1 MALPNLQYRG
11 DVVVM
16 ADWTAT
22 DGVGV
27 TYTNWCGATGISLAL
42 TNNINDTT
50 VADCDDWSLPA
61 QVIRA
66 YGAQS
71 VTATVAASL
80 TRAGRDNLIRAVL
93 GQRELPLR
101 FHLVGAEVPGAAP
114 GANGFQDRVFHHKTS
129 SRCSGFPR
137 KPGLGAPTRRGAWRR
152 PGAPFAPP
160 RLPLTPE
167 WWGI

>member
-42 TNNINDTT
+42 TNSISETT

-80 TRAGRDNLIRAVL
+80 TRAGRDGLIRAVL
-93 GQRELPLR
+93 EQHELPLR
-101 FHLVGAEVPGAAP
+101 FHLVGATAGEIQYIDG
-114 GANGFQDRVFHHKTS
+114 T
-129 SRCSGFPR
+129 
-137 KPGLGAPTRRGAWRR
+137 GL
-152 PGAPFAPP
+152 
-160 RLPLTPE
+160 LPQLNIDNIGSPDDNAVITYSLNVSFKDGVELTE
-167 WWGI
+167 SV

>member
-11 DVVVM
+11 DIIVM

-42 TNNINDTT
+42 TNNINETT

-61 QVIRA
+61 QVVRA

-71 VTATVAASL
+71 VTSTVAASL

-101 FHLVGAEVPGAAP
+101 FHLVGAESGEIQYIDGVGLLPQLNIDNIGSPDDNAVITYSLNISFKDGVDLTEAA
-114 GANGFQDRVFHHKTS
+114 
-129 SRCSGFPR
+129 
-137 KPGLGAPTRRGAWRR
+137 
-152 PGAPFAPP
+152 
-160 RLPLTPE
+160 
-167 WWGI
+167 

>member
-11 DVVVM
+11 DIVVM

-42 TNNINDTT
+42 TNNINETT

-61 QVIRA
+61 QIIKA

-71 VTATVAASL
+71 ITASVAASL
-80 TRAGRDNLIRAVL
+80 TKAGRDQLIRAAL
-93 GQRELPLR
+93 DQRELPIR
-101 FHLVGAEVPGAAP
+101 FHLIDAEAGEIEYIDGVALLPSLNIENIGATDDNAVITYTLNIDFK
-114 GANGFQDRVFHHKTS
+114 NGVE
-129 SRCSGFPR
+129 
-137 KPGLGAPTRRGAWRR
+137 
-152 PGAPFAPP
+152 
-160 RLPLTPE
+160 LTE
-167 WWGI
+167 AS

>member
-42 TNNINDTT
+42 TNNINETT

-101 FHLVGAEVPGAAP
+101 FHLVGAE
-114 GANGFQDRVFHHKTS
+114 
-129 SRCSGFPR
+129 SGEIQYIDGV
-137 KPGLGAPTRRGAWRR
+137 GL
-152 PGAPFAPP
+152 
-160 RLPLTPE
+160 LPQLNIDNIGSPDDNAVITYSLNISFKDGVELTE
-167 WWGI
+167 AV

>member
-11 DVVVM
+11 DIVVM

-42 TNNINDTT
+42 TNNISETT

-101 FHLVGAEVPGAAP
+101 FHLVGAASGEIQYIDGVGLLPQLNIDNIGSPDDNAVITYSLNISFKDGVELTEAA
-114 GANGFQDRVFHHKTS
+114 
-129 SRCSGFPR
+129 
-137 KPGLGAPTRRGAWRR
+137 
-152 PGAPFAPP
+152 
-160 RLPLTPE
+160 
-167 WWGI
+167 

>member
-42 TNNINDTT
+42 TNNINETT

-101 FHLVGAEVPGAAP
+101 FHLVGAESGEIQYIDGVGLCRNSTSTISAALTTT
-114 GANGFQDRVFHHKTS
+114 RS
-129 SRCSGFPR
+129 S
-137 KPGLGAPTRRGAWRR
+137 PTR
-152 PGAPFAPP
+152 
-160 RLPLTPE
+160 
-167 WWGI
+167 

>member
-42 TNNINDTT
+42 TNNINETT

-80 TRAGRDNLIRAVL
+80 TRAGRDGLIRAVL
-93 GQRELPLR
+93 EQRELPLR
-101 FHLVGAEVPGAAP
+101 FHLVGAA
-114 GANGFQDRVFHHKTS
+114 
-129 SRCSGFPR
+129 SGEIQYIDGV
-137 KPGLGAPTRRGAWRR
+137 GL
-152 PGAPFAPP
+152 
-160 RLPLTPE
+160 LPQLNIENIGSPDDNAVITYSLNISFKDGVELTE
-167 WWGI
+167 AV